1 MSLVPS
7 LLQAIVGVDGEALVM
22 HAGDKPYVVAPSG
35 QIELASRGLTL
46 DAVNGIVSQ
55 LLPADALKVLEEFG
69 AIQQELPAQPE
80 FPGESFTVVAARGG
94 DDVWVEIRRRKISDD
109 DGVPDEFFAP
119 APAPGAQVSAVAAPG
134 AVASSPES
142 FDVHHEVLRSRDLE
156 EEEQEIPIDL
166 DSLDI
171 PDAAQLFEGPSAT
184 ETTAGDVA
192 SSARPEPPPAHEI
205 VRPTDVPESAP
216 WVAPVTAPPL
226 PAPPPA
232 VSAPVA
238 PVMVAPPVATA
249 PVVPIP
255 VLPPPVASAPVAPPP
270 VMPSPVASA
279 PVVPTPVVPPPVVSA
294 PVAPASVTVSHVEP
308 PPVASAPVAPT
319 PVVLPP
325 IVSAPVAP
333 PPATVSHVEP
343 PPIVRAPVTPQPVA
357 STPAPPVMVSPP
369 VAPAPVASSRV
380 VSAAPVS
387 PPPVPSTPI
396 APAMTSVPA
405 TPAATVPPVVEPP
418 APMPAPFGST
428 QQDFKT
434 PAPYAVVLPI
444 SRSPIRSDTPPQ
456 IPVGVSGLDRLLRMA
471 AARGAST
478 LYLSS
483 DARPSVRVDGEIQML
498 EGEPSHGPNDVESLL
513 LTLMPDRNHEALRSG
528 VATEWISDVDGVG
541 RVRCLSFRDH
551 RGPGG
556 VFRMMP
562 VRAVS
567 SEQLG
572 LPGEVQALAL
582 ESGGLV
588 LVAGSRLSGKR
599 TMISALVDL
608 VNHTRRDHVITIES
622 EINVV
627 HERGTSFISQREV
640 RGSYDDVAGVA
651 RAVLRE
657 DPDVLVIESMR
668 TAPLINV
675 ALEAAAS
682 GQLVLGGFPAHNTTA
697 AVDRIINLYPPEN
710 RRQVQL
716 ALAENL
722 KGIVA
727 QVLLRKIGGG
737 RLAARE
743 VLLNTPAVAGIIAEG
758 RTSQLPLAI
767 EAGRRQ
773 GMMPLNDALVG
784 FVQSGVVDVR
794 EAYRRAADRAGFLV
808 LLKRMGM
815 DTTAIERMA

>member
-46 DAVNGIVSQ
+46 EAVNGIVSQ
-55 LLPADALKVLEEFG
+55 LLPADALSSLEEFG
-69 AIQQELPAQPE
+69 AIQQELAALPE

-94 DDVWVEIRRRKISDD
+94 DDVWVEIRRRRISDD
-109 DGVPDEFFAP
+109 DQVPDDLFASAAP
-119 APAPGAQVSAVAAPG
+119 AN
-134 AVASSPES
+134 AVASSPAGDLTYQDAGS
-142 FDVHHEVLRSRDLE
+142 PAGSAQTDYSDIDDVGPLGHPGRTEEMRRHGVEEEVTVDLGDLE
-156 EEEQEIPIDL
+156 V
-166 DSLDI
+166 
-171 PDAAQLFEGPSAT
+171 PDATHLF
-184 ETTAGDVA
+184 A
-192 SSARPEPPPAHEI
+192 SQAAPPAPEPEVPQPVAVAPPPVPEMPRPAI
-205 VRPTDVPESAP
+205 VAESAP
-216 WVAPVTAPPL
+216 WVPPAA

-232 VSAPVA
+232 AIEPPDVIVAPAVASVPVVPRPVA
-238 PVMVAPPVATA
+238 PP
-249 PVVPIP
+249 PIP
-255 VLPPPVASAPVAPPP
+255 PPPVAPPP
-270 VMPSPVASA
+270 VAPVAATPIAPPPVVAAPSVPPPVAVA
-279 PVVPTPVVPPPVVSA
+279 PVARPVRPPVVERPTLAPPPVVPP
-294 PVAPASVTVSHVEP
+294 
-308 PPVASAPVAPT
+308 
-319 PVVLPP
+319 
-325 IVSAPVAP
+325 
-333 PPATVSHVEP
+333 
-343 PPIVRAPVTPQPVA
+343 QP
-357 STPAPPVMVSPP
+357 
-369 VAPAPVASSRV
+369 
-380 VSAAPVS
+380 
-387 PPPVPSTPI
+387 
-396 APAMTSVPA
+396 
-405 TPAATVPPVVEPP
+405 
-418 APMPAPFGST
+418 
-428 QQDFKT
+428 
-434 PAPYAVVLPI
+434 AVVLPI
-444 SRSPIRSDTPPQ
+444 SRSPIRADAPPPP

-513 LTLMPDRNHEALRSG
+513 LTLVPDRNHEALRSG

-567 SEQLG
+567 AEQLA
-572 LPGEVQALAL
+572 LSAEVQSLAL
-582 ESGGLV
+582 EAGGLV

-608 VNHTRRDHVITIES
+608 INHTRRDHVITIES

-640 RGSYDDVAGVA
+640 RGSYDDVDRVA
-651 RAVLRE
+651 RAALRE
-657 DPDVLVIESMR
+657 DPDVLVVESMR

-682 GQLVLGGFPAHNTTA
+682 GQLVIGGFPAHNATA

-727 QVLLRKIGGG
+727 QVLLRKTGGG
-737 RLAARE
+737 RLPARE

-758 RTSQLPLAI
+758 RTSQLPAAI
-767 EAGRRQ
+767 EGGRRQ
-773 GMMPLNDALVG
+773 GMLPLNDALAAL
-784 FVQSGVVDVR
+784 VQSGAVDIR
-794 EAYRRAADRAGFLV
+794 EAHRRAADRTGFLG
-808 LLKRMGM
+808 LLKRLGM
-815 DTTAIERMA
+815 DTTVIERPGPDAPGTWNAERRT

>member
-1 MSLVPS
+1 
-7 LLQAIVGVDGEALVM
+7 
-22 HAGDKPYVVAPSG
+22 
-35 QIELASRGLTL
+35 
-46 DAVNGIVSQ
+46 
-55 LLPADALKVLEEFG
+55 
-69 AIQQELPAQPE
+69 
-80 FPGESFTVVAARGG
+80 
-94 DDVWVEIRRRKISDD
+94 
-109 DGVPDEFFAP
+109 
-119 APAPGAQVSAVAAPG
+119 
-134 AVASSPES
+134 
-142 FDVHHEVLRSRDLE
+142 
-156 EEEQEIPIDL
+156 
-166 DSLDI
+166 
-171 PDAAQLFEGPSAT
+171 
-184 ETTAGDVA
+184 
-192 SSARPEPPPAHEI
+192 
-205 VRPTDVPESAP
+205 
-216 WVAPVTAPPL
+216 
-226 PAPPPA
+226 
-232 VSAPVA
+232 
-238 PVMVAPPVATA
+238 
-249 PVVPIP
+249 
-255 VLPPPVASAPVAPPP
+255 
-270 VMPSPVASA
+270 
-279 PVVPTPVVPPPVVSA
+279 
-294 PVAPASVTVSHVEP
+294 
-308 PPVASAPVAPT
+308 
-319 PVVLPP
+319 
-325 IVSAPVAP
+325 
-333 PPATVSHVEP
+333 
-343 PPIVRAPVTPQPVA
+343 
-357 STPAPPVMVSPP
+357 
-369 VAPAPVASSRV
+369 
-380 VSAAPVS
+380 
-387 PPPVPSTPI
+387 
-396 APAMTSVPA
+396 
-405 TPAATVPPVVEPP
+405 
-418 APMPAPFGST
+418 MPAPFAST

-572 LPGEVQALAL
+572 LPAEVQALAL

-608 VNHTRRDHVITIES
+608 INHTRRDHVITIES

-627 HERGTSFISQREV
+627 HDRGTSFISQREV

-682 GQLVLGGFPAHNTTA
+682 GQLVIGGFPAHNTTA

-716 ALAENL
+716 AFAENL

-767 EAGRRQ
+767 EGGRRQ

>member
-46 DAVNGIVSQ
+46 EAVNGIVSQ
-55 LLPADALKVLEEFG
+55 LLPADALKTLEEFG
-69 AIQQELPAQPE
+69 AIQQELAAQPE

-119 APAPGAQVSAVAAPG
+119 APAHRAEVSAIATPS
-134 AVASSPES
+134 AVVPPQEAS
-142 FDVHHEVLRSRDLE
+142 DVRHEELHRPDLD

-166 DSLDI
+166 DSLDV
-171 PDAAQLFEGPSAT
+171 PDAAQLFERSEAIEITAADVPLSAP
-184 ETTAGDVA
+184 
-192 SSARPEPPPAHEI
+192 PEPTPGHEPARSE
-205 VRPTDVPESAP
+205 DVPQSAP
-216 WVAPVTAPPL
+216 WITPVAAAPRPP
-226 PAPPPA
+226 PAPPPT
-232 VSAPVA
+232 V
-238 PVMVAPPVATA
+238 TA
-249 PVVPIP
+249 PI
-255 VLPPPVASAPVAPPP
+255 A
-270 VMPSPVASA
+270 SPVI
-279 PVVPTPVVPPPVVSA
+279 VSP
-294 PVAPASVTVSHVEP
+294 PVAPAPVIPTPVMP

-319 PVVLPP
+319 PVVPP
-325 IVSAPVAP
+325 AVVSAPVAP

-343 PPIVRAPVTPQPVA
+343 PPVVRAPVTPQPVA
-357 STPAPPVMVSPP
+357 SAPAPPVMVSPP
-369 VAPAPVASSRV
+369 VAPPPVA
-380 VSAAPVS
+380 SAAPVS
-387 PPPVPSTPI
+387 PPPVASTPI
-396 APAMTSVPA
+396 APAMPSVAA

-418 APMPAPFGST
+418 APMPAPFAST

-572 LPGEVQALAL
+572 LPAEVQALAL

-608 VNHTRRDHVITIES
+608 INHTRRDHVITIES

-682 GQLVLGGFPAHNTTA
+682 GQLVIGGFPAHNTTA

-716 ALAENL
+716 AFAENL

-767 EAGRRQ
+767 EGGRRQ

>member
-1 MSLVPS
+1 MPS
-7 LLQAIVGVDGEALVM
+7 
-22 HAGDKPYVVAPSG
+22 KP
-35 QIELASRGLTL
+35 
-46 DAVNGIVSQ
+46 DA
-55 LLPADALKVLEEFG
+55 
-69 AIQQELPAQPE
+69 
-80 FPGESFTVVAARGG
+80 
-94 DDVWVEIRRRKISDD
+94 W
-109 DGVPDEFFAP
+109 AP
-119 APAPGAQVSAVAAPG
+119 APQ
-134 AVASSPES
+134 
-142 FDVHHEVLRSRDLE
+142 
-156 EEEQEIPIDL
+156 
-166 DSLDI
+166 
-171 PDAAQLFEGPSAT
+171 
-184 ETTAGDVA
+184 
-192 SSARPEPPPAHEI
+192 
-205 VRPTDVPESAP
+205 
-216 WVAPVTAPPL
+216 
-226 PAPPPA
+226 
-232 VSAPVA
+232 
-238 PVMVAPPVATA
+238 
-249 PVVPIP
+249 
-255 VLPPPVASAPVAPPP
+255 
-270 VMPSPVASA
+270 
-279 PVVPTPVVPPPVVSA
+279 
-294 PVAPASVTVSHVEP
+294 
-308 PPVASAPVAPT
+308 
-319 PVVLPP
+319 
-325 IVSAPVAP
+325 
-333 PPATVSHVEP
+333 
-343 PPIVRAPVTPQPVA
+343 
-357 STPAPPVMVSPP
+357 
-369 VAPAPVASSRV
+369 
-380 VSAAPVS
+380 
-387 PPPVPSTPI
+387 
-396 APAMTSVPA
+396 
-405 TPAATVPPVVEPP
+405 
-418 APMPAPFGST
+418 
-428 QQDFKT
+428 
-434 PAPYAVVLPI
+434 AVVLPI
-444 SRSPIRSDTPPQ
+444 SRSPIRSDTPPPA

-483 DARPSVRVDGEIQML
+483 HARPSVRVDGEIQML

-572 LPGEVQALAL
+572 LSPEVQALAL
-582 ESGGLV
+582 EAGGLV

-608 VNHTRRDHVITIES
+608 INHTRRDHVITIES

-640 RGSYDDVAGVA
+640 RGSYDDVEGVA

-657 DPDVLVIESMR
+657 DPDVLVVESMR

-682 GQLVLGGFPAHNTTA
+682 GQLVIGGFPAHNTTA

-722 KGIVA
+722 RGIVA
-727 QVLLRKIGGG
+727 QVLLRKPGGG

-743 VLLNTPAVAGIIAEG
+743 VLLNTPAVASIIAEG

-767 EAGRRQ
+767 EGGRRQ

-784 FVQSGVVDVR
+784 FVQSGAVDVR
-794 EAYRRAADRAGFLV
+794 EAYRRAADRAGFLA

-815 DTTAIERMA
+815 DTSPIERMA